1 MMFCP
6 KCGTK
11 ALDDAEFCQKCG
23 AKLIADTPV
32 GQSASAHPASSAQV
46 PTQTPRSGFE
56 KKKSK
61 LPIILGV
68 VAALI
73 IVLVIIAV
81 IGSKV
86 GSNPSTDNSQPPAGY
101 LTYTN
106 TEEGIS
112 FQYPDTLQEGSL
124 SEAGTYFTDDSMTMI
139 VYLLARTVN
148 GGQTPILDIR
158 KVPATQSVMDEVFS
172 ATLSNVA
179 PEGNMIVTEIDDGS
193 IGDIPYR
200 KFTLATKAND
210 GSDITIQRYVYFVNS
225 FQYQIEFSGYTDD
238 MESNEIKSFIDD
250 LMDSYTIRTD
260 SSVAPSNGTPA
271 AEDQLLFQGTPIQ
284 DIMGAHSSDII
295 ALFGEPAMYTENY
308 ELDYSP
314 MEMGMYFELSDGDI
328 VDRVSSLPSHFTYN
342 GESLAQNFDA
352 LVAILGENY
361 TDMGGTM
368 YTWEVFWN
376 YGDYQIYFS
385 FSRDSDDDK
394 PYSIDVMKS
403 DSETPVDDD
412 DYSWVPGDIDDSLL
426 RDQALVGRWR
436 SYDGGSVEFDEYGN
450 AAVSFRPN
458 ASILP
463 PDYITWEASNG
474 QIVLSSRFSDTY
486 RWELSER
493 GSKQYLTLSTLTSTI
508 YARSESDTS
517 LVGTWDEIGDGYR
530 NTDALVLYADGTGT
544 INKVVSSAT
553 WAREIIPIT
562 WWTDDTNFNY
572 EWTTRSAYD
581 YTVSGDILTIYFSNG
596 SQIYTKVGN

>member
-1 MMFCP
+1 MFCS

-11 ALDDAEFCQKCG
+11 ALDGAEFCQKCG

-32 GQSASAHPASSAQV
+32 GQSASAPPASSAQI
-46 PTQTPRSGFE
+46 PAQTPRSAFG

-68 VAALI
+68 AAALI
-73 IVLVIIAV
+73 LILAIMAAVGNKGVSDPNVIAEN
-81 IGSKV
+81 SHAPSEV
-86 GSNPSTDNSQPPAGY
+86 GHQSAEIPDN
-101 LTYTN
+101 
-106 TEEGIS
+106 
-112 FQYPDTLQEGSL
+112 TL
-124 SEAGTYFTDDSMTMI
+124 
-139 VYLLARTVN
+139 
-148 GGQTPILDIR
+148 
-158 KVPATQSVMDEVFS
+158 
-172 ATLSNVA
+172 
-179 PEGNMIVTEIDDGS
+179 
-193 IGDIPYR
+193 
-200 KFTLATKAND
+200 
-210 GSDITIQRYVYFVNS
+210 
-225 FQYQIEFSGYTDD
+225 
-238 MESNEIKSFIDD
+238 
-250 LMDSYTIRTD
+250 TD
-260 SSVAPSNGTPA
+260 S
-271 AEDQLLFQGTPIQ
+271 LLFQGTPIQ

-295 ALFGEPAMYTENY
+295 AIFGEPAMYTENY

-314 MEMGMYFELSDGDI
+314 MELGMYFELSDGDI

-342 GESLAQNFDA
+342 GHNLDQDFDS
-352 LVAILGENY
+352 LVAILGDDY

-368 YTWEVFWN
+368 YVWEVFWN
-376 YGDYQIYFS
+376 CGDYQIHFT

-403 DSETPVDDD
+403 DSETPIDDD

-436 SYDGGSVEFDEYGN
+436 SYDGGAVEFDEYGN

-463 PDYITWEASNG
+463 PDYITWETSNG

-581 YTVSGDILTIYFSNG
+581 YTVSGNILTIYFSNG
-596 SQIYTKVGN
+596 SQIYTKVGD